1 VHSPSDFGA
10 RAGSEVYLLLLAITA
25 AGIAVQIGKTLLKP
39 AAICMVAGGILTII
53 SSVVVFIGGR
63 LVSTTLGT
71 LIVILFFLIAIS
83 EISVTRPLWRSEI
96 GAWKSILTWI
106 GFSLIC
112 RALIVYFSSGDIFYA
127 NLIIGAIELLTFVF
141 VFVKK
146 EYFIPPEA
154 ERAVAIKKLEASLV
168 KTVSECPT
176 CKGIVEKDWLSCPY
190 CGTSLPKIC
199 GKCGAKLQPEDI
211 KCGHCGAE
219 IERPELLIKHV
230 ETLKALAEEDSSN
243 EVRSSR
249 YAKLAEALLK
259 LGRTN
264 EALDA
269 YRKAI
274 EFTIFDRKKS
284 HYMVKMA
291 TILKN
296 IGRTNDALEIIEE
309 ALKLD
314 PEDYAGAMKVKE
326 QILKPNKEQE
336 AHQVGERAATA

>member
-1 VHSPSDFGA
+1 M
-10 RAGSEVYLLLLAITA
+10 
-25 AGIAVQIGKTLLKP
+25 QIGKTLLKP
-39 AAICMVAGGILTII
+39 AAFCLIAGGILTII
-53 SSVVVFIGGR
+53 SSVIVFIWGR

-71 LIVILFFLIAIS
+71 LIVIFFLLVAIS
-83 EISVTRPLWRSEI
+83 EISVTRSLWRSEI
-96 GAWKSILTWI
+96 GAWKSILTWV
-106 GFSLIC
+106 GLSLIC
-112 RALIVYFSSGDIFYA
+112 RALIIYFSSGDIFYA
-127 NLIIGAIELLTFVF
+127 NSIIGAAELLTFVF
-141 VFVKK
+141 VFTKK
-146 EYFIPPEA
+146 DYFIPSEA
-154 ERAVAIKKLEASLV
+154 ERAVAIKNLEASLV

-176 CKGIVEKDWLSCPY
+176 CKGIVEKDWISCPY

-211 KCGHCGAE
+211 KCGRCGAE
-219 IERPELLIKHV
+219 IERPELLIRHV
-230 ETLKALAEEDSSN
+230 ETLKALAEEESSR

-274 EFTIFDRKKS
+274 EFTVFDRKKS

-296 IGRTNDALEIIEE
+296 IGKSQDALEIVEE

-314 PEDYAGAMKVKE
+314 PEDYAGATKVKE
-326 QILKPNKEQE
+326 QILKSNEERE
-336 AHQVGERAATA
+336 ACQVGERATTA

>member
-1 VHSPSDFGA
+1 LGVFPFNVASA
-10 RAGSEVYLLLLAITA
+10 EAYLLLFAVPPL
-25 AGIAVQIGKTLLKP
+25 GIAVQIGRTLLKP
-39 AAICMVAGGILTII
+39 AALCLIAGGILTII
-53 SSVVVFIGGR
+53 SSVIVFIWGR

-71 LIVILFFLIAIS
+71 LIVILFFLVAIS
-83 EISVTRPLWRSEI
+83 EISVSRPLWRTEI
-96 GAWKSILTWI
+96 GAWKSIITWM

-112 RALIVYFSSGDIFYA
+112 RGLILYFSSGDVFYA
-127 NLIIGAIELLTFVF
+127 NSIIGAIEILTFVF

-176 CKGIVEKDWLSCPY
+176 CKGLVEKDWLSCPY
-190 CGTSLPKIC
+190 CGSALPKIC
-199 GKCGAKLQPEDI
+199 GKCGAQLRPEEI
-211 KCGHCGAE
+211 KCSCCGAE
-219 IERPELLIKHV
+219 IEHPELLIGHV
-230 ETLKALAEEDSSN
+230 ETLKALAEEEGSL
-243 EVRSSR
+243 EVRSGR

-269 YRKAI
+269 YTKAI
-274 EFTIFDRKKS
+274 EFTAFDRKKS
-284 HYMVKMA
+284 FYMVKMA

-296 IGRTNDALEIIEE
+296 TGKTQDAIKIVEE

-314 PEDYAGAMKVKE
+314 PEDYAGAAKLKE
-326 QILKPNKEQE
+326 QILKPNDERE
-336 AHQVGERAATA
+336 ACRVVERAAAA